1 MRICNVVWP
10 AANTPSRVMGA
21 TFSLF
26 AFGAAVGG
34 IVQGWT
40 ADWIGRKKTLAV
52 AGLTSTVG
60 AALVA
65 GSVNVP
71 MLVTTRILHGF
82 GLGMILCL
90 VPLYTTEIA
99 PPKTR
104 GIYSGMTVIGYGM
117 GYLM

>member
-1 MRICNVVWP
+1 MKDSSVTRGVLFIVNFSFSVP
-10 AANTPSRVMGA
+10 STTAQANGDP
-21 TFSLF
+21 
-26 AFGAAVGG
+26 
-34 IVQGWT
+34 Q
-40 ADWIGRKKTLAV
+40 
-52 AGLTSTVG
+52 

-65 GSVNVP
+65 GSVNVS